1 MKKSQKEKNR
11 RGLKIRAM
19 ADIVNPHDKFFKE
32 VLSREEIAREFMIHY
47 LPSDVV
53 DLFDMTSLEIKK
65 DSFIEKGLKE
75 YFSDLL
81 YRVDTKDGDASYV
94 YVLFEHKSY
103 PERLIS
109 LHLLRYMVRIWEQA
123 VKLGESKPLPPVIPV
138 VVYHGRSKWK
148 VGLDFHDLFDIPELQ
163 HYLPDFR
170 YLLCDLT
177 QYSDEEM
184 RGAVTLKAAF
194 LLMKHIFSEDLAD
207 RLPGILALLR
217 DLLNK
222 RSGLEYLETLLRYV
236 ASGSDQIREEE
247 IERGVKEIL
256 REKGGHIMPT
266 LAEQWIEQGIQQGIQ
281 QGVQQGILETSRTAV
296 IEVLEERFETVSQT
310 LRNRLKAIT
319 DPDILKSL
327 HKKALNAG
335 SLEEFTAEVKAALA

>member
-1 MKKSQKEKNR
+1 
-11 RGLKIRAM
+11 M
-19 ADIVNPHDKFFKE
+19 ADITNPHDRFFKE
-32 VLSREEIAREFMIHY
+32 VLSREEVARDFMIHY

-53 DLFDMTSLEIKK
+53 ALFDMSSVEIRK
-65 DSFIEKGLKE
+65 DSFVEKELKE

-81 YRVDTKDGDASYV
+81 YCVDTRDGGSSYV

-109 LHLLRYMVRIWEQA
+109 LHLLRYMARIWEHA
-123 VKLGESKPLPPVIPV
+123 VKVGESMRLPPIIPV

-148 VGLDFHDLFDIPELQ
+148 VGQDFQDLFDLPEELKV
-163 HYLPDFR
+163 YLPDFR

-194 LLMKHIFSEDLAD
+194 LLMKHIFAADLAD
-207 RLPGILALLR
+207 RLPGILKLIK

-247 IERGVKEIL
+247 IERGIKEVL
-256 REKGGHIMPT
+256 REKGGDIMPT
-266 LAEQWIEQGIQQGIQ
+266 VAEKWIEQGIQQGIQ
-281 QGVQQGILETSRTAV
+281 QGILEASRGDL
-296 IEVLEERFETVSQT
+296 IEVLEERFGTVSQT
-310 LRNRLKAIT
+310 LRTRLRAIT
-319 DPDILKSL
+319 DPDVLKSL
-327 HKKALNAG
+327 HKKALNTG
-335 SLEEFTAEVKAALA
+335 SLEEFNAEVKVALA

>member
-1 MKKSQKEKNR
+1 
-11 RGLKIRAM
+11 M

-32 VLSREEIAREFMIHY
+32 VLSREEIARDFMIHY

-65 DSFIEKGLKE
+65 DSFVEKGLKE

-81 YRVDTKDGDASYV
+81 YCVDTKNGGSSYV

-109 LHLLRYMVRIWEQA
+109 LHLLRYMARIWEQA
-123 VKLGESKPLPPVIPV
+123 VKLGDSKPLPPVIPV

-148 VGLDFHDLFDIPELQ
+148 VGLDFHDLFDLPESLQ
-163 HYLPDFR
+163 EYLPDFR

-184 RGAVTLKAAF
+184 RGGG
-194 LLMKHIFSEDLAD
+194 KHIFAEDLAD
-207 RLPGILALLR
+207 RLPGILKLLK

-247 IERGVKEIL
+247 IECGIKEIL
-256 REKGGHIMPT
+256 REKGGDIMPT
-266 LAEQWIEQGIQQGIQ
+266 LAEQWIEQGIQQGI
-281 QGVQQGILETSRTAV
+281 LETSRTAL

-335 SLEEFTAEVKAALA
+335 SIEEFTAEVKAALA

>member
-1 MKKSQKEKNR
+1 
-11 RGLKIRAM
+11 M
-19 ADIVNPHDKFFKE
+19 ADIANPHDKFFKE
-32 VLSREEIAREFMIHY
+32 VLSREEIARDFMIHY

-53 DLFDMTSLEIKK
+53 DLFDMTSLEIRK
-65 DSFIEKGLKE
+65 DSFVDNTLKE

-81 YRVDTKDGDASYV
+81 YCVDTKDGVSSYV

-109 LHLLRYMVRIWEQA
+109 LHLLRYMARIWEQA

-148 VGLDFHDLFDIPELQ
+148 VGLDFQDLFDLPGALQ
-163 HYLPDFR
+163 VYLPDFR

-194 LLMKHIFSEDLAD
+194 LLMKHIFAEDLAD
-207 RLPGILALLR
+207 RLPGILELLK

-247 IERGVKEIL
+247 IERGLKEIL
-256 REKGGHIMPT
+256 REKGGDIMPT
-266 LAEQWIEQGIQQGIQ
+266 VAEQWIERGIQQGIQ
-281 QGVQQGILETSRTAV
+281 QGIRQGIQQGILETSRTAL

-310 LRNRLKAIT
+310 LRSRLRAIT
-319 DPDILKSL
+319 DPDVLKSL
-327 HKKALNAG
+327 LKRALNAG
-335 SLEEFTAEVKAALA
+335 SLEEFNAEVQAALA

>member
-1 MKKSQKEKNR
+1 MD
-11 RGLKIRAM
+11 
-19 ADIVNPHDKFFKE
+19 DIVNPHDKFFKE
-32 VLSREEIAREFMIHY
+32 VLSREEIARDFIIHY

-65 DSFIEKGLKE
+65 DSFVEKGLKE

-81 YRVDTKDGDASYV
+81 YCVDTKDGDPSYV

-148 VGLDFHDLFDIPELQ
+148 VGLDFHDLFDIPESLQ
-163 HYLPDFR
+163 EYTPDFK

-177 QYSDEEM
+177 QYSDEEI
-184 RGAVTLKAAF
+184 RGAVTLKTAF
-194 LLMKHIFSEDLAD
+194 LLMKHIFAEDLAD
-207 RLPGILALLR
+207 RLPGILKLLR

-222 RSGLEYLETLLRYV
+222 RSGLEYLETLLRYI

-256 REKGGHIMPT
+256 REKGGDIMPT

-281 QGVQQGILETSRTAV
+281 QGILETSRTAV
-296 IEVLEERFETVSQT
+296 IEVLEERFKTVSQT
-310 LRNRLKAIT
+310 LRNRLKTIT

-327 HKKALNAG
+327 LKKALNAD

>member
-1 MKKSQKEKNR
+1 
-11 RGLKIRAM
+11 M
-19 ADIVNPHDKFFKE
+19 ADITNPHDRFFRE
-32 VLSREEIAREFMIHY
+32 VLSREEVARDFMIHY

-53 DLFDMTSLEIKK
+53 ALFDMSSVEIRK
-65 DSFIEKGLKE
+65 DSFVEKGLKE

-81 YRVDTKDGDASYV
+81 YCVDTKDGGSSYV

-109 LHLLRYMVRIWEQA
+109 LHLLRYMARIWEQA

-148 VGLDFHDLFDIPELQ
+148 VGLDFQDLFELPEELRV
-163 HYLPDFR
+163 YLPDFR

-184 RGAVTLKAAF
+184 RGAVTLKASF
-194 LLMKHIFSEDLAD
+194 LLMKHIFAADLAD
-207 RLPGILALLR
+207 RLPGILKLIK

-222 RSGLEYLETLLRYV
+222 RSGLEYLETLLKYV

-247 IERGVKEIL
+247 IERGIKEIL
-256 REKGGHIMPT
+256 REKGGDIMPT
-266 LAEQWIEQGIQQGIQ
+266 VAERWIEQGIQQGIQ
-281 QGVQQGILETSRTAV
+281 QGILEASRAAL
-296 IEVLEERFETVSQT
+296 IEVLEDRFETVSQT
-310 LRNRLKAIT
+310 LRSRLKAIT
-319 DPDILKSL
+319 DPGILKSL
-327 HKKALNAG
+327 HKKALGAG
-335 SLEEFTAEVKAALA
+335 SLEEFNDEVKAALA